1 MDLIY
6 KIYSVWLY
14 QDQLKHSYVFFYNRS
29 KSISGELEWSAPYFM
44 FGSSEFC
51 ANTKIYNLDKN
62 DPDFI
67 EKSIILMRDAAKKED
82 ILFLDASN
90 FITLS
95 KIEEIEERITYSGA
109 LFGEEVEKEGE
120 YKGLKKNIYAAY
132 DIMWNETKSGI
143 NPHEYEVMGVWKPGN
158 SQYTIYRIWEEK
170 ENRISA
176 IRDYKLNQII

>member
-14 QDQLKHSYVFFYNRS
+14 QNQLKHSYVFFYNGF
-29 KSISGELEWSAPYFM
+29 KTISGRLSFDAPYLM
-44 FGSSEFC
+44 FGSSDFC
-51 ANTKIYNLDKN
+51 ASSKIYNLDKN

-67 EKSIILMRDAAKKED
+67 EKSIVLMRNAAKKEG

-109 LFGEEVEKEGE
+109 LFGEEVEKEGK
-120 YKGLKKNIYAAY
+120 YKGLKKDIYAPY

>member
-29 KSISGELEWSAPYFM
+29 KSISGQLEWSAPYFM

-67 EKSIILMRDAAKKED
+67 EKSIELMSQSAKREG
-82 ILFLDASN
+82 ILFLDASE

-95 KIEEIEERITYSGA
+95 RIEEIEERITYSGA
-109 LFGEEVEKEGE
+109 LFGEEVEKEGK
-120 YKGLKKNIYAAY
+120 YKGLKKKIYAAY

-143 NPHEYEVMGVWKPGN
+143 NPHEYEVMGVWKPGS
-158 SQYTIYRIWEEK
+158 SQYTTYRIWEEK
-170 ENRISA
+170 ENRITA